1 MVYGECMSV
10 QIPTPWMEKLSAYDW
25 AQQTTGCSEASV
37 FRVAAPGKSPLF
49 VKTEPGGPLSELQD
63 EAARLRWLATTGLPC
78 AQVLDAAHEA
88 GRDWLLLSA
97 VPGEDLLSSPI
108 DPVEKVTIM
117 ADVLRQLHGLD
128 PVSCPFDHRAEHRI
142 ERARARMQA
151 DLVDQ
156 DDLDDEHRELEPA
169 ELFARLQA
177 RGPAYEDLVVTHGD
191 ACLPNI
197 MVENGRFSGFIDC
210 GRLGVADRYQDLAL
224 ATRDIAEELGDEWVQ
239 PFLDRY
245 GIGRLDPDRVAFYR
259 LLDEFY

>member
-1 MVYGECMSV
+1 
-10 QIPTPWMEKLSAYDW
+10 
-25 AQQTTGCSEASV
+25 
-37 FRVAAPGKSPLF
+37 
-49 VKTEPGGPLSELQD
+49 
-63 EAARLRWLATTGLPC
+63 
-78 AQVLDAAHEA
+78 
-88 GRDWLLLSA
+88 
-97 VPGEDLLSSPI
+97 
-108 DPVEKVTIM
+108 
-117 ADVLRQLHGLD
+117 
-128 PVSCPFDHRAEHRI
+128 
-142 ERARARMQA
+142 
-151 DLVDQ
+151 
-156 DDLDDEHRELEPA
+156 DLDDEHQGLEPA

-224 ATRDIAEELGDEWVQ
+224 ATRDVAEELGDEWVQ